1 MRVYKLFFLNICPY
15 LTILVPAMGEYILY
29 GSDVSHFTGKVHDY
43 LKYKEV
49 PFAYKLATR
58 QVYEQIL
65 VPRTGVK
72 YIPDLLLPDNRII
85 QDTSNIMDY
94 IESAFPKTSIYGSDN
109 TLHFIGKLVECFAD
123 EWLLMPS
130 MHYRWNFPE
139 YNSEFLF
146 QSFGATMLP
155 NDPPERQAKAG
166 KGFARFFS
174 ATRVPLGIYEESIP
188 MIESQAIK
196 FLRLLNDHYENYDF
210 FLGEEPTLA
219 DYSLMGPIFSH
230 LSQDPYPKKILED
243 NYPNIIDWIK
253 RVHNA
258 KYQAGQLV
266 DPGRLPSTLVDLL
279 SFITLN
285 LKSFLMESIA
295 IIEANLDEKLADY
308 DKEIPRVA
316 GEIEFDMGGLRIKR
330 KAFFYTQ
337 WMFQRLL
344 DQYKE
349 LDSTEKQLFF
359 HSVGVEDY
367 FTFNLKYHLTR
378 KSILSE
384 GEVLPGG
391 STLLLN

>member
-1 MRVYKLFFLNICPY
+1 MNICPY
-15 LTILVPAMGEYILY
+15 LTILVLAMGDYILY

-49 PFAYKLATR
+49 PFTYKLATR
-58 QVYEQIL
+58 QVYEQVL

-94 IESAFPKTSIYGSDN
+94 IENAFPKTSVYGKNN

-155 NDPPERQAKAG
+155 DDPAERQVKAG

-188 MIESQAIK
+188 MIESQAIR
-196 FLRLLNDHYENYDF
+196 FLHLLNEHYKSHAF

-219 DYSLMGPIFSH
+219 DYALMGPIFSH

-243 NYPNIIDWIK
+243 NYPSIIAWIN
-253 RVHNA
+253 RVHSA
-258 KYQAGQLV
+258 RYQAGQLV
-266 DPGRLPSTLVDLL
+266 DPLELPTTLVDLL
-279 SFITLN
+279 SLITLN
-285 LKSFLMESIA
+285 LKSFLVESMA
-295 IIEANLDEKLADY
+295 VIEANLDENKGDY
-308 DKEIPRVA
+308 SEEIPRVA
-316 GEIEFDMGGLRIKR
+316 GEMEFDMGGLKIKR

-337 WMFQRLL
+337 WMLQRLL
-344 DQYKE
+344 NQYKE
-349 LDSTEKQLFF
+349 LDSSEKESFF
-359 HSVGVEDY
+359 KTVGVEDY
-367 FTFNLKYHLTR
+367 FNFSLKYQLTR
-378 KSILSE
+378 KSILKE

>member
-1 MRVYKLFFLNICPY
+1 
-15 LTILVPAMGEYILY
+15 MGEFTLY

-49 PFAYKLATR
+49 PFSYKLATR

-72 YIPDLLLPDNRII
+72 YIPVLLLPDNRII

-94 IESAFPKTSIYGSDN
+94 IEQEFTRTSIYTKDN

-123 EWLLMPS
+123 EWMLLPS

-139 YNSEFLF
+139 YNNDFLF

-155 NDPPERQAKAG
+155 DDPPQRQVKAG

-174 ATRVPLGIYEESIP
+174 GARQPLGIYDRSIP
-188 MIESQAIK
+188 IIEGQAVK
-196 FLRLLNDHYENYDF
+196 FLHLLNCHFSEHDY

-219 DYSLMGPIFSH
+219 DFSLMGPVFSH
-230 LSQDPYPKKILED
+230 LSQDPYPKKLLEK
-243 NYPNIIDWIK
+243 NYPNIIAWIN

-258 KYQAGQLV
+258 KNNVGLLFNASE
-266 DPGRLPSTLVDLL
+266 LPATLTSIV
-279 SFITLN
+279 SFILSS
-285 LKSFLMESIA
+285 LQSFLLESLA
-295 IIEANLDEKLADY
+295 VIEADLDENKNNY
-308 DKEIPRVA
+308 TEEIPRVA
-316 GEIEFDMGGLRIKR
+316 GEMEFDLAGLKVKR

-337 WMFQRLL
+337 WMLVRLL
-344 DQYKE
+344 EQYKK
-349 LDSTEKQLFF
+349 LTADEKDTFF
-359 HSVGVEDY
+359 NTVGHNDY
-367 FTFNLKYHLTR
+367 FNITLKYNLTR
-378 KSILSE
+378 KAVLQE
-384 GEVLPGG
+384 GEILPGG